1 MPVYKR
7 SWQFFQVGV
16 SFFLYVLDGKKLEQ
30 IAHVVQCPWMQ
41 ELDPCSVKMF
51 TISTAKCSPLHL
63 LFIFQSL
70 NTQYEEYQLLNHH
83 QQKLF
88 TIVHSYVA
96 LLNAILD
103 LIRPLMYLKLFACLH
118 TLLNQGLSELLK
130 ITLDV

>member
-51 TISTAKCSPLHL
+51 TISTAKCSPQFTLVINKPHNKYIFKMKVFNMINL
-63 LFIFQSL
+63 LLGCYSMLTDFLIYIFSETAFHGG
-70 NTQYEEYQLLNHH
+70 TQDS
-83 QQKLF
+83 
-88 TIVHSYVA
+88 T
-96 LLNAILD
+96 
-103 LIRPLMYLKLFACLH
+103 
-118 TLLNQGLSELLK
+118 
-130 ITLDV
+130 